1 MPGDYIFNPE
11 WEWPIMLALFLAGLA
26 SGAYAAMG
34 LIHFA
39 GDRGDQ
45 AVAHRLAF
53 IPLPLMAIVPLFL
66 IFDLGQPSRFLNL
79 ILRSS
84 GAPERGPGPIMFNPN
99 SPMNWGSFAIIIFS
113 GFALVAFVDALH
125 HSGRLRVPWLERIAH
140 NVPFLIVGEFLAI
153 VVSGYSGVLLN
164 VTNQGVWSDTFL
176 VGALFIVFSELSG
189 LALAAIVSDRMGA
202 TRTSAA
208 IRTALFGA
216 AAVSAV
222 VLVIFLVSLAADG
235 AALRALVASLLVG
248 PVFWIG
254 VVGAALLV
262 PLVLLAPRGAGHL
275 PSGRLAMV
283 GVVVLLGVLAF
294 RYAMFYSAIAFV
306 QS

>member
-1 MPGDYIFNPE
+1 MPGTYVLAPE
-11 WEWPIMLALFLAGLA
+11 WEWPIMMALFIAGLA

-45 AVAHRLAF
+45 AVAHRMGF

-66 IFDLGQPSRFLNL
+66 IFDLGQPGRFLNL
-79 ILRSS
+79 VFRSP
-84 GAPERGPGPIMFNPN
+84 GAAERGPSPIMFNVN
-99 SPMNWGSFAIIIFS
+99 SPMNWGTMAILIFS
-113 GFALVAFVDALH
+113 GFALLAFVDSLH
-125 HSGRLRVPWLERIAH
+125 HSGRVKLPWIERIAH
-140 NVPFLIVGEFLAI
+140 FIPLLALGELSAI

-189 LALAAIVSDRMGA
+189 LAIAAIVSDRMAA

-208 IRTALFGA
+208 IRVALFGA
-216 AAVSAV
+216 AVISAV
-222 VLVIFLVSLAADG
+222 VLVIFLVSLASDG
-235 AALRALVASLLVG
+235 TALRALIASLLVG

-262 PLVLLAPRGAGHL
+262 PLVLLGPRVRAL

>member
-1 MPGDYIFNPE
+1 MPGTYVLSPE
-11 WEWPIMLALFLAGLA
+11 WEWPIMMALFIAGLA
-26 SGAYAAMG
+26 SGAYASMG

-45 AVAHRLAF
+45 AVAHRLGF

-66 IFDLGQPSRFLNL
+66 IFDLGQPGRFLNL
-79 ILRSS
+79 VFRSS
-84 GAPERGPGPIMFNPN
+84 GAAERGPSPIMFNVN
-99 SPMNWGSFAIIIFS
+99 SPMNWGTIAILIFS
-113 GFALVAFVDALH
+113 GFALLAFVDSLH
-125 HSGRLRVPWLERIAH
+125 HSGRVRLPWIEGIAH
-140 NVPFLIVGEFLAI
+140 NVPLLAVGETSAI

-189 LALAAIVSDRMGA
+189 LAVAAIVSDRMAA

-208 IRTALFGA
+208 IRVALFGA
-216 AAVSAV
+216 AAISAV
-222 VLVIFLVSLAADG
+222 VLVIFLVSLASDAT
-235 AALRALVASLLVG
+235 ALRALVASLLVG
-248 PVFWIG
+248 PAFWIG

-262 PLVLLAPRGAGHL
+262 PLVLLWPRVRTL
-275 PSGRLAMV
+275 PSGRLTMI

>member
-1 MPGDYIFNPE
+1 MPGTYVLSPE
-11 WEWPIMLALFLAGLA
+11 WEWPIMMALFIAGLA
-26 SGAYAAMG
+26 SGTYAAMG

-45 AVAHRLAF
+45 AVAHRLGF

-66 IFDLGQPSRFLNL
+66 IFDLGEPSRFLNL
-79 ILRSS
+79 IFRNS
-84 GAPERGPGPIMFNPN
+84 AAAERGPGPFMFNVN
-99 SPMNWGSFAIIIFS
+99 SPMNWGSIAIIVFS
-113 GFALVAFVDALH
+113 GFALVAFVDSLH
-125 HSGRLRVPWLERIAH
+125 HSGRIHLPWFEKISH
-140 NVPFLIVGEFLAI
+140 NVPLLVVGELTSL

-189 LALAAIVSDRMGA
+189 FAVAAIVSDRMGA

-208 IRTALFGA
+208 IRTTLFGA
-216 AAVSAV
+216 AAISAV
-222 VLVIFLVSLAADG
+222 VLVVFLVSLASDG
-235 AALRALVASLLVG
+235 IALRALVASLLVG
-248 PVFWIG
+248 PVFWVG

-262 PLVLLAPRGAGHL
+262 PLVVLAPRVRAL

>member
-1 MPGDYIFNPE
+1 MPGTYVLSPE
-11 WEWPIMLALFLAGLA
+11 WEWPIMMALFLAGLA
-26 SGAYAAMG
+26 AGTYVAMG

-45 AVAHRLAF
+45 RVAHRLGF

-66 IFDLGQPSRFLNL
+66 IFDLGEPSRFLNL
-79 ILRSS
+79 IFRNP
-84 GAPERGPGPIMFNPN
+84 AAAERGPSPIMFNVN
-99 SPMNWGSFAIIIFS
+99 SPMNWGSIAIIVFS
-113 GFALVAFVDALH
+113 GFALVAFVDSLH
-125 HSGRLRVPWLERIAH
+125 HSGRIHLPWFEKISH
-140 NVPFLIVGEFLAI
+140 NVPLLIVGELTAL

-189 LALAAIVSDRMGA
+189 LAVAAIVSDRMGA
-202 TRTSAA
+202 SRTSGA
-208 IRTALFGA
+208 IRSALFGA
-216 AAVSAV
+216 AVISTV
-222 VLVIFLVSLAADG
+222 VLVIFLISLASDG
-235 AALRALVASLLVG
+235 IALRALIASLLVG

-262 PLVLLAPRGAGHL
+262 PLVVLAPRVRSL

>member
-1 MPGDYIFNPE
+1 MPGTYVLNPE
-11 WEWPIMLALFLAGLA
+11 WEWPIMLALFIAGLA
-26 SGAYAAMG
+26 SGTYAAMG

-45 AVAHRLAF
+45 AVAHRIAF
-53 IPLPLMAIVPLFL
+53 VPLPLMAIVPLFL
-66 IFDLGQPSRFLNL
+66 IFDLGQPGRFLNL
-79 ILRSS
+79 IFRSS
-84 GAPERGPGPIMFNPN
+84 AAPERGPSPIMFNAN
-99 SPMNWGSFAIIIFS
+99 SPMNWGSLAIIIFS

-125 HSGRLRVPWLERIAH
+125 HSGRLRLPWLEGIAH
-140 NVPFLIVGEFLAI
+140 NVPFLVLGELTAL

-189 LALAAIVSDRMGA
+189 LAVAAIVSDRMGA

-208 IRTALFGA
+208 LRTALFGA
-216 AAVSAV
+216 AAVSTV
-222 VLVIFLVSLAADG
+222 LLVIFLVSLASDG
-235 AALRALVASLLVG
+235 AALRALIASLLVG

-262 PLVLLAPRGAGHL
+262 PLVLLVPRARAL

>member
-1 MPGDYIFNPE
+1 MPGSYVLHPE
-11 WEWPIMLALFLAGLA
+11 WEWPIMLALFIAGVA
-26 SGAYAAMG
+26 SGTYGAMG

-45 AVAHRLAF
+45 VVAHRLAF

-66 IFDLGQPSRFLNL
+66 IFDLGQPGRFLNL
-79 ILRSS
+79 VFRSS
-84 GAPERGPGPIMFNPN
+84 GAAERGPSPIMFNPN
-99 SPMNWGSFAIIIFS
+99 SPMNWGSLAIIIFS

-125 HSGRLRVPWLERIAH
+125 HSDRLRLPWIEGIAH
-140 NVPFLIVGEFLAI
+140 NVGFLAIGELVAI
-153 VVSGYSGVLLN
+153 VVSGYSGVLIN

-176 VGALFIVFSELSG
+176 VGALVIVFSELSG
-189 LALAAIVSDRMGA
+189 LAVAAIVSDRMAA

-208 IRTALFGA
+208 IRVALFGA
-216 AAVSAV
+216 AVVSAV

-235 AALRALVASLLVG
+235 VALKALVASLLVG

-254 VVGAALLV
+254 VVGAALLI
-262 PLVLLAPRGAGHL
+262 PLVLLAPRARHL

-283 GVVVLLGVLAF
+283 GVVVLLGALAF
-294 RYAMFYSAIAFV
+294 RYAMFYSAIAFI

>member
-1 MPGDYIFNPE
+1 MPGTYVLSPE
-11 WEWPIMLALFLAGLA
+11 WEWPIMMALFIAGLA
-26 SGAYAAMG
+26 SGAYASMG

-45 AVAHRLAF
+45 AVAHRLGF

-66 IFDLGQPSRFLNL
+66 IFDLGQPGRFLNL
-79 ILRSS
+79 VFRSS
-84 GAPERGPGPIMFNPN
+84 GAAERGPSPIMFNVN
-99 SPMNWGSFAIIIFS
+99 SPMNWGTIAILIFS
-113 GFALVAFVDALH
+113 GFALLAFVDSLH
-125 HSGRLRVPWLERIAH
+125 HSGRVKLPWIEGIAH
-140 NVPFLIVGEFLAI
+140 NVPLLVVGETSAI

-189 LALAAIVSDRMGA
+189 LAVAAIVSDRMAA

-208 IRTALFGA
+208 IRVALFGA

-222 VLVIFLVSLAADG
+222 MLVIFLVSLASDAT
-235 AALRALVASLLVG
+235 ALRALVASLLVG
-248 PVFWIG
+248 PAFWIG

-262 PLVLLAPRGAGHL
+262 PLVLLWPRVRTL
-275 PSGRLAMV
+275 PSGRLTMI